1 MIKELQRIIHVPE
14 TGILDERTIDKAT
27 HMSNEMGVITWLQK
41 FLNSLDHE
49 FKVGRVKKI
58 DDSSYLAIL
67 SGEMDRGTRELL
79 TYFQKEYWEYKR
91 IPVTAKLDRPT
102 WELIAAYL
110 NK

>member
-14 TGILDERTIDKAT
+14 TGILDETTIDKAT
-27 HMSNEMGVITWLQK
+27 HMSNETGVITWLQK

-58 DDSSYLAIL
+58 DDSGYLAIL
-67 SGEMDRGTRELL
+67 TGEMDRGTRELL
-79 TYFQKEYWEYKR
+79 TYFQKEYWKYKR

>member
-14 TGILDERTIDKAT
+14 TGILDEVTIDKAA
-27 HMSNEMGVITWLQK
+27 HMSNEMGVITWVQK
-41 FLNSLDHE
+41 FLNSLNHNV
-49 FKVGRVKKI
+49 KVGRIKPI
-58 DDSSYLAIL
+58 DDSSYIAIL
-67 SGEMDRGTRELL
+67 SGKMDRGTKELL

-91 IPVTAKLDRPT
+91 IPITAKLDKPT